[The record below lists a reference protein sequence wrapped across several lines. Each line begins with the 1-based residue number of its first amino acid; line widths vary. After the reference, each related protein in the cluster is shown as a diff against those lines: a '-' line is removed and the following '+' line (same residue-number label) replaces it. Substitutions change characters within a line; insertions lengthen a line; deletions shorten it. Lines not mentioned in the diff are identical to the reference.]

1 MGLQGGVH
9 SGMRA
14 PLRYSQPASIPFD
27 LLLCAA
33 AGGEAEG
40 VGAALRAGAAAARVL
55 AQRHQLAAEHAQAL
69 RAGERRQGHPH
80 WQRPRLRWR
89 PGVLS
94 GRMVYSS
101 WLSSSTRSLTQ
112 HIVLRSNANGIL
124 ELPKRVV

>member
-1 MGLQGGVH
+1 MN
-9 SGMRA
+9 
-14 PLRYSQPASIPFD
+14 PFA
-27 LLLCAA
+27 LLLRAA

-40 VGAALRAGAAAARVL
+40 VGAAFRAGAAAARVL

-69 RAGERRQGHPH
+69 RAGERRQGHPYR
-80 WQRPRLRWR
+80 QRPRLRR
-89 PGVLS
+89 CPGALA

-112 HIVLRSNANGIL
+112 HIASRSNADGIL